1 MNTFVLALRA
11 TLVTLVL
18 TGLAYPLV
26 VTGLAQ
32 VIFPHRANGSMVA
45 DDKGREVG
53 SELIGQGFADAAYVR
68 PRPSASGYDGANSSG
83 TQLGTTSKKLRDG
96 QPDDPATKDTDE
108 SFTGVKD
115 LAAAFRADNGLPP
128 GVDVP
133 ADAVSRSA
141 SGIDPHVSPE
151 TAMLQVPRIAKARNV
166 GVERVQAVI
175 AEHVEGRELGF
186 LGEPRVNVLA
196 VNLALD
202 RQFGRPARAAEHA
215 AADGAT
221 MTK

>member
-1 MNTFVLALRA
+1 MNTFVVALRA
-11 TLVTLVL
+11 TLVTLIL
-18 TGLAYPLV
+18 TGVVYPLV

-32 VIFPHRANGSMVA
+32 VMFPHRANGSIVA

-53 SELIGQGFADAAYVR
+53 SELIGQGFADPAYVR
-68 PRPSASGYDGANSSG
+68 PRPSSTGYDAANSGG
-83 TQLGTTSKKLRDG
+83 TNLGTTSKKLRDG
-96 QPDDPATKDTDE
+96 QPDDPATKDVDE

-115 LAAAFRADNGLPP
+115 LAAAFRADNALPA
-128 GVDVP
+128 GTDVP

-151 TAMLQVPRIAKARNV
+151 TAMLQAPRIASAR
-166 GVERVQAVI
+166 GVAVDRVQAVI
-175 AEHVEGRELGF
+175 AGYTDGRELGF

-202 RQFGRPARAAEHA
+202 RQFGRPAHI

-221 MTK
+221 MPK

>member
-1 MNTFVLALRA
+1 MNSFVIALRA

-18 TGLAYPLV
+18 TGLVYPLA

-32 VIFPHRANGSMVA
+32 IVFPDRANGSIVT

-53 SELIGQGFADAAYVR
+53 SELVGQGFTGAGYVR
-68 PRPSASGYDGANSSG
+68 PRPSASGYDAANSSG
-83 TQLGTTSKKLRDG
+83 TNLSTTSKKLRDG
-96 QPDDPATKDTDE
+96 LPDDPATKDVDE

-115 LAAAFRADNGLPP
+115 LAAAFRADNDLPA
-128 GVDVP
+128 GVDIP

-151 TAMLQVPRIAKARNV
+151 TAMLQAPRIARAR
-166 GVERVQAVI
+166 GVAVDRVRAVI
-175 AEHVEGRELGF
+175 ASYTEGRTLGF
-186 LGEPRVNVLA
+186 LGEPVVNVLA

-202 RQFGRPARAAEHA
+202 RQFGRPARV

-221 MTK
+221 MTP

>member
-1 MNTFVLALRA
+1 MNTFTVALRA

-18 TGLAYPLV
+18 TGLVYPLA

-32 VIFPHRANGSMVA
+32 VVFPGRANGSIVV

-68 PRPSASGYDGANSSG
+68 PRPSSTGYDAANSGG

-115 LAAAFRADNGLPP
+115 LAAAFRADNGLGA

-151 TAMLQVPRIAKARNV
+151 TAMLQAPRIARARSV
-166 GVERVQAVI
+166 AVDRVQAVI
-175 AEHVEGRELGF
+175 AAYTEGRELGF

-202 RQFGRPARAAEHA
+202 RQFGRPAHVAAES
-215 AADGAT
+215 AT
-221 MTK
+221 MSK

>member
-1 MNTFVLALRA
+1 MNSFVVALRA

-18 TGLAYPLV
+18 TGVVYPLT

-32 VIFPHRANGSMVA
+32 VLFPSRANGSIVT

-53 SELIGQGFADAAYVR
+53 SELIGQGFTDAAYVR
-68 PRPSASGYDGANSSG
+68 PRPSASGYDAANSSG
-83 TQLGTTSKKLRDG
+83 TNLGTTSKKLRDG
-96 QPDDPATKDTDE
+96 QPDNPATKEADE

-115 LAAAFRADNGLPP
+115 LAAAFRADNGLSA

-151 TAMLQVPRIAKARNV
+151 TAMLQAPRIAKTR
-166 GVERVQAVI
+166 GVTVDRVQAVI
-175 AEHVEGRELGF
+175 AEHTEDRELGF
-186 LGEPRVNVLA
+186 LGEPRVNVLE

-202 RQFGRPARAAEHA
+202 RKFGRPAHV

-221 MTK
+221 MPK